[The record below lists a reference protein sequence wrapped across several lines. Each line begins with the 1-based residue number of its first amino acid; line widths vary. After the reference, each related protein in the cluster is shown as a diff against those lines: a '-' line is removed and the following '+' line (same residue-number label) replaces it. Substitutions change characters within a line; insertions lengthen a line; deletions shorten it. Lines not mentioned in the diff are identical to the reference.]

1 MICNKKRCL
10 FQVNRST
17 TKLNAVNIWQSWPGS
32 DWPKIPDLHHCWT
45 MWCYKPTTICCLTDL
60 LIASLF
66 KVVASILILKTQH
79 VRKDK
84 DVIQVFLQIRNNL
97 LQKSVISWLW
107 GFISD
112 WESAGMS
119 RESCV
124 SKRNSTLMNMWINDE
139 EDKKIM
145 GDRDGREGRKW
156 G

>member
-1 MICNKKRCL
+1 MLQAN
-10 FQVNRST
+10 
-17 TKLNAVNIWQSWPGS
+17 
-32 DWPKIPDLHHCWT
+32 
-45 MWCYKPTTICCLTDL
+45 LTDL

-66 KVVASILILKTQH
+66 KVVTSILILKTQH

-84 DVIQVFLQIRNNL
+84 NIIPVFLQICNNL

-112 WESAGMS
+112 WESAGMN